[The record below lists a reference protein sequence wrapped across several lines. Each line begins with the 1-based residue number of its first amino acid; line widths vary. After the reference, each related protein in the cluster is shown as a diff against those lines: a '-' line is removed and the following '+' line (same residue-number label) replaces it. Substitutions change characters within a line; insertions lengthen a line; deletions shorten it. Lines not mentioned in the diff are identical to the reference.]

1 MNILLVGSGGR
12 EHALAWKI
20 AASPLTRRLV
30 IAPGNPGMETL
41 GELRP
46 ELRTDD
52 ADGLAALAREIK
64 ADLVVVGPEV
74 ALAAGLADRLAA
86 AGIPCFGPTMKAA
99 QLETSKAFSKAFL
112 ERHEIPTAGYGVYDR
127 VADAKAALNVFKP
140 PYVIKAD
147 GLAAGKGVAISPDKR
162 DAEAE
167 IERML
172 GGRFGS
178 AGSRVV
184 IEEFMDGEEGSL
196 FALCD
201 GQRAVLF
208 GGAQDHK
215 RAFDG
220 DTGPNTGG
228 MGAYSPA
235 PVFTPELVET
245 VERDIVA
252 PTMAGMAAEGAP
264 YRGVLYVGL
273 MATTEGPK
281 VVEYDARFGDPE
293 CQVLMMRLA
302 GDIVPVLLACAR
314 GDVSKV
320 QPPAFKPQTVIC
332 VVMAARGY
340 PDSPMEGSIIR
351 GAEQDFGPH
360 VQVFHAGTRRRPD
373 GQLVAAGGRV
383 LNVCAEGDDITE
395 ARERAYAA
403 VRKIDWPGGFSRS
416 DIGWRALDRD

>member
-1 MNILLVGSGGR
+1 MIILLVGSGGR

-20 AASPLTRRLV
+20 AQSPLVKRLV
-30 IAPGNPGMETL
+30 IAPGNPGMEKL
-41 GELRP
+41 GER
-46 ELRTDD
+46 RAVKGDD
-52 ADGLAALAREIK
+52 AEGLAALAREIK
-64 ADLVVVGPEV
+64 ADLVVVGPES
-74 ALAAGLADRLAA
+74 ALEKGLADRLAA
-86 AGIPCFGPTMKAA
+86 AGIPCFGPTQKAA
-99 QLETSKAFSKAFL
+99 QLETSKAFSKSFM
-112 ERHEIPTAGYGVYDR
+112 ERHEIPTAGYGVYER
-127 VADAKAALNVFKP
+127 LHEARQALDVFKP

-147 GLAAGKGVAISPDKR
+147 GLAAGKGVAISPDRR

-201 GQRAVLF
+201 GERAVLL

-220 DTGPNTGG
+220 DMGPNTGG

-235 PVFTPELVET
+235 PVFTPELVEAADRL
-245 VERDIVA
+245 VVQ
-252 PTMAGMAAEGAP
+252 PTLKGMVAEGAP

-273 MATTEGPK
+273 MATADGPK
-281 VVEYDARFGDPE
+281 VVEYNARFGDPE
-293 CQVLMMRLA
+293 CQVLMMRLD
-302 GDIVPVLLACAR
+302 GDLVPYLLACAQ
-314 GDVSKV
+314 GDVSGL
-320 QPPAFKPQTVIC
+320 PGLGFRDQTVIC
-332 VVMAARGY
+332 VVMAAKGY
-340 PDSPMEGSIIR
+340 PDSPLEGSIIR
-351 GAEQDFGPH
+351 GAGQDFGPH
-360 VQVFHAGTRRRPD
+360 VQVFHAGTRRRDD

-383 LNVCAEGDDITE
+383 LNICAAGDDIVQ

-403 VRKIDWPGGFSRS
+403 IRKIDWPGGFCRT
-416 DIGWRALDRD
+416 DIGWRAVERG

>member
-1 MNILLVGSGGR
+1 MIILLVGSGGR

-20 AASPLTRRLV
+20 AQSPLVKRLV
-30 IAPGNPGMETL
+30 IAPGNPGMEKL
-41 GELRP
+41 GER
-46 ELRTDD
+46 RAVKGDD
-52 ADGLAALAREIK
+52 AEGLAALAREIK
-64 ADLVVVGPEV
+64 ADLVVVGPES
-74 ALAAGLADRLAA
+74 ALEKGLADRLAA
-86 AGIPCFGPTMKAA
+86 AGIPCFGPTQKAA
-99 QLETSKAFSKAFL
+99 QLETSKAFSKSFM
-112 ERHEIPTAGYGVYDR
+112 ERHEIPTAGYGVYER
-127 VADAKAALNVFKP
+127 LHEARQALDVFKP

-201 GQRAVLF
+201 GERAVLL

-220 DTGPNTGG
+220 DMGPNTGG

-235 PVFTPELVET
+235 PVFTPELVEAADRL
-245 VERDIVA
+245 VVQ
-252 PTMAGMAAEGAP
+252 PTLKGMVAEGAP

-273 MATTEGPK
+273 MATADGPK
-281 VVEYDARFGDPE
+281 VVEYNARFGDPE
-293 CQVLMMRLA
+293 CQVLMMRLD
-302 GDIVPVLLACAR
+302 GDLVPYLLACAQ
-314 GDVSKV
+314 GDVSGL
-320 QPPAFKPQTVIC
+320 PGLGFRDQTVIC
-332 VVMAARGY
+332 VVMAAKGY
-340 PDSPMEGSIIR
+340 PDSPLEGSIIR

-360 VQVFHAGTRRRPD
+360 VQVFHAGTRRRDD

-383 LNVCAEGDDITE
+383 LNICAAGDDIVQ

-403 VRKIDWPGGFSRS
+403 IRKIDWPGGFCRT
-416 DIGWRALDRD
+416 DIGWRAVERG